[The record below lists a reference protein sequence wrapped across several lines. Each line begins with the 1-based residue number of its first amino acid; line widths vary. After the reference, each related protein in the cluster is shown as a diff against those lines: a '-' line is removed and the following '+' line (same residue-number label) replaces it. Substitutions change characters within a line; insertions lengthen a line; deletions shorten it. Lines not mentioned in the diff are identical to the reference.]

1 MPAPPS
7 GQLIRLRQGRSPSQG
22 YVQIYSNNKW
32 GWVCDS
38 GSWSM
43 EEADLVCK
51 QLGFSRGVKKA
62 TQGLVHGPVEQEDRA
77 TERVDCEG
85 GESEL
90 EECPHKDKDEGEL
103 ECKLEQ
109 DIVSVSCQY
118 DSLAGCSAK
127 EMPFGNSCYSFH
139 ASAKSFDEAQDICK
153 KHNKTLVEIE
163 SQEENDMISELLF
176 QSSLTSMTMDQV
188 WTGGIGA
195 LVKRSNVWFW
205 HSETDKIMEF
215 RNFWKG
221 WTGGDRLDRTNLQYD
236 QVKYI
241 LFFKLDN
248 LKPFASLALRKKRI
262 EKHQSNHVKTCL
274 WP

>member
-1 MPAPPS
+1 MYYKMQKPVTFCEDVILARNVDLMPAPPS
-7 GQLIRLRQGRSPSQG
+7 GQLIRLRQGRSPSHG

-38 GSWSM
+38 GAWTM

-51 QLGFSRGVKKA
+51 QLGFSRGVKKT

-77 TERVDCEG
+77 TERVDCGG

-90 EECPHKDKDEGEL
+90 EECPHRDKDEGEV

-118 DSLAGCSAK
+118 DSLATCRAK

-139 ASAKSFDEAQDICK
+139 ANAKSFDEAQDICK

-176 QSSLTSMTMDQV
+176 QSRLTSMTMDQV

-236 QVKYI
+236 QVKDI
-241 LFFKLDN
+241 FHKIN
-248 LKPFASLALRKKRI
+248 SI
-262 EKHQSNHVKTCL
+262 
-274 WP
+274 